1 MNSSLSNQQTKSCTN
16 RETLQ
21 DTRKLQITSDDRC
34 LLVNVCANIATIEL
48 PSSVLVL
55 MVKRVSQSADTST
68 RGASKQRRALINYEI
83 DQLKLYLP
91 VCSTIRQRLFQLQ
104 VMSLACVFIRKYN
117 YTSATLA
124 FSCPVM
130 QINSN
135 SKEQRQRYALFDGLL
150 PDLLML
156 LDHRGKVI
164 YLAGSVQ
171 ELTGKSCEE
180 LLGQGD
186 SVYDLIDSRDHGTV
200 QTILTSTVTQEFH
213 DERVV
218 LCRINTS
225 SSTKRFA
232 QDQCILIRS
241 RIICQASCVA
251 STQPSFVVTCTPVVM
266 PTNVDALNVM
276 SNPQIFHSIHEMDMR
291 FISVDKIGCQ
301 LLGLQVDQM
310 ITLSWYSV
318 LHPQDLLEAASKH
331 KITLLSVLVCEGSQ
345 PSCACLVR
353 LISVNRFHLW
363 AHCVLI
369 LEEKLKSQAPTRRQ
383 ILCIYQIVDEDQAV
397 QLRANACW
405 LYSWPS
411 VIDFPQQPQPP
422 TMMPTFNHLHVTTES
437 KSLECRSLIDNPF
450 LLTDEIST
458 TKPPID
464 DLSNCMHSTFTD
476 GRVMA
481 KGEEPLVAFYSPL
494 PDIESETIDRYLY

>member
-1 MNSSLSNQQTKSCTN
+1 MNSSLSNQQAKSCTN
-16 RETLQ
+16 RDEEFSEKRFRIQGSYRSPVMTGVCLSMFVQTLQ
-21 DTRKLQITSDDRC
+21 RLNCHRRSLYQWYR
-34 LLVNVCANIATIEL
+34 E
-48 PSSVLVL
+48 
-55 MVKRVSQSADTST
+55 ST

-91 VCSTIRQRLFQLQ
+91 VCSTLRQRLFQLQ

-124 FSCPVM
+124 CSCPVI

-135 SKEQRQRYALFDGLL
+135 GKSNNKEQQQRYALFDGLL

-200 QTILTSTVTQEFH
+200 QTILTSTVAQEFH

-218 LCRINTS
+218 LCRISTS

-241 RIICQASCVA
+241 RIICQANCIS
-251 STQPSFVVTCTPVVM
+251 STQPSFVVTCTPVLM
-266 PTNVDALNVM
+266 PTNIDALNVIG
-276 SNPQIFHSIHEMDMR
+276 NPQIFHSIHEMDMR

-301 LLGLQVDQM
+301 LLGLEVDQM

-331 KITLLSVLVCEGSQ
+331 RIICEGSQ

-353 LISVNRFHLW
+353 LISVDRFHLW

-369 LEEKLKSQAPTRRQ
+369 LKEKLKNQTPTRRQ

-411 VIDFPQQPQPP
+411 VIDFPQPS
-422 TMMPTFNHLHVTTES
+422 TMMPTFNHLHLTTKS
-437 KSLECRSLIDNPF
+437 KSLQCRSLGNNPF
-450 LLTDEIST
+450 PPDEIST
-458 TKPPID
+458 VKLPIN
-464 DLSNCMHSTFTD
+464 DLSNYMHSTFTD
-476 GRVMA
+476 GRVMT
-481 KGEEPLVAFYSPL
+481 KGEEPLVTFYSPL

>member
-1 MNSSLSNQQTKSCTN
+1 MNSSLSNQQTKSFTN

-91 VCSTIRQRLFQLQ
+91 VCSTVRQRLFQLQ

-135 SKEQRQRYALFDGLL
+135 SKEQRQ
-150 PDLLML
+150 
-156 LDHRGKVI
+156 
-164 YLAGSVQ
+164 
-171 ELTGKSCEE
+171 EE

-200 QTILTSTVTQEFH
+200 QTILTSTVAQEFH

-276 SNPQIFHSIHEMDMR
+276 GNPQIFHSIHEMDMR

-331 KITLLSVLVCEGSQ
+331 KISSTIWSFQRGKFANYS
-345 PSCACLVR
+345 
-353 LISVNRFHLW
+353 
-363 AHCVLI
+363 
-369 LEEKLKSQAPTRRQ
+369 
-383 ILCIYQIVDEDQAV
+383 EDQAV

-422 TMMPTFNHLHVTTES
+422 TMMPTFNHLHLTTKS

-450 LLTDEIST
+450 LLADEIST

>member
-117 YTSATLA
+117 YTSATFA

-200 QTILTSTVTQEFH
+200 QTILTSTVAQEFH

-241 RIICQASCVA
+241 RIICQASCAA

-276 SNPQIFHSIHEMDMR
+276 GNPQIFHSIHEMDMR

-331 KITLLSVLVCEGSQ
+331 KIICEGSQ

-422 TMMPTFNHLHVTTES
+422 TMMPTFNHLHLTTKS
-437 KSLECRSLIDNPF
+437 KSLECRSLIDNSF
-450 LLTDEIST
+450 LLADEIST